1 MKKKF
6 ISLAMSLAVMA
17 NIVASTPL
25 VAYAA
30 NTEAITAGTYSATVN
45 TATGESGSD
54 ASVFIVAIPQEIT
67 LNRTT
72 YQTFKGTYEV
82 GVKAVL
88 ASDKKVAVVPASTF
102 DMTSSGGASH
112 TYKASVSQEK
122 NTWVSP
128 LSSDGDNALTA
139 DPDNYVNTEGTITVN
154 IPVVGSYSGQLGF
167 EVSLK

>member
-30 NTEAITAGTYSATVN
+30 NTEATTAGTYSATVK
-45 TATGESGSD
+45 TTTGADGSD

-67 LNRTT
+67 LSRTT
-72 YQTFKGTYEV
+72 YKTFKGTYNV

-88 ASDKKVAVVPASTF
+88 ASDKKVEVKPASTF
-102 DMTSSGGASH
+102 DMTSSAGGAN
-112 TYKASVSQEK
+112 YNASVSQEK

-128 LSSDGDNALTA
+128 LSSDGDNALIA
-139 DPDNYVNTEGTITVN
+139 DPDNYVNTEGTITVD
-154 IPVVGSYSGQLGF
+154 IPVVGEYRGQLGF